1 MYNWEFEK
9 WSEFVYNEKI
19 ISNNA
24 LKFAEL
30 SDFSITGNRMPSG
43 MQSSVE

>member
-1 MYNWEFEK
+1 MYNWQFEK
-9 WSEFVYNEKI
+9 WAEFVYNEDI

-30 SDFSITGNRMPSG
+30 NILIQNLAGRSTNYILNI
-43 MQSSVE
+43 